1 MEVVTERRGDYGV
14 ESSNGNSFLSFF
26 EITWWDLS
34 HGRLLVQFLC
44 STQSARLCIRLSCS
58 VFISRF
64 ILRPWQ
70 MQQLN
75 VVSCN

>member
-34 HGRLLVQFLC
+34 HGRLLV
-44 STQSARLCIRLSCS
+44 
-58 VFISRF
+58 
-64 ILRPWQ
+64 
-70 MQQLN
+70 
-75 VVSCN
+75 